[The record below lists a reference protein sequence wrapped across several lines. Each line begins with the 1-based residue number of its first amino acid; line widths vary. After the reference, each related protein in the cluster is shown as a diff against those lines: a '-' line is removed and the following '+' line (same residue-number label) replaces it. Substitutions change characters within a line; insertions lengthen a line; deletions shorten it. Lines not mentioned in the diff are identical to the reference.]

1 MANVRAAQAIAQN
14 INSSWPKPI
23 KYFAGGVNGRVFH
36 TNDGRLMKFVY
47 SYAPEEYEALQ
58 KLQKTA
64 VVPRFKK
71 GNAAIMHLDKQT
83 SKDVKRLMFPNAK
96 RLSDDLTVFIMSR
109 VGGPNGMTLRNY
121 VNKYP
126 ITNARRAYIQRRV
139 KHIISEMKGRGVS
152 QGNLHHG
159 NIIVSVNPKGEIT
172 GMWAIDFGRA
182 FYHSPGKTERNVFR
196 TKMLNQMFAT
206 KSAFSP
212 RHTNVPVR
220 QGSRPNTRMM
230 LAVYGKRLSP
240 AWEQRIARMRKQVS
254 EEMKQYRSPT
264 RSVKPKAKSAS
275 PRRKTPS
282 PTRPRSAPARVSVT
296 RKSSARATTL
306 KRKRTV
312 A

>member
-47 SYAPEEYEALQ
+47 GYAPEEFEALQ

-71 GNAAIMHLDKQT
+71 GNATIMHLDKQT

-182 FYHSPGKTERNVFR
+182 FYHSPGKTERNVFG
-196 TKMLNQMFAT
+196 TKTFGQMFAT

-212 RHTNVPVR
+212 TYTNVPVR

-240 AWEQRIARMRKQVS
+240 EWEQRIARMRKQVS
-254 EEMKQYRSPT
+254 EEMKQYKSPS
-264 RSVKPKAKSAS
+264 RSVKSKAKSAS